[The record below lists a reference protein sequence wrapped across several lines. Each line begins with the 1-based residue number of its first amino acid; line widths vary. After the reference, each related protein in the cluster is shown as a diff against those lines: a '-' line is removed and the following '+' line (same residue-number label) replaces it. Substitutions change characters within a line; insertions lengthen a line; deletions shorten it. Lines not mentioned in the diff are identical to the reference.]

1 MTQNWLACLSLLFL
15 GSLVACSGGNQN
27 RDNQQ
32 DATSTQQKT
41 PQTQA
46 KGQSDTTSVPDKAE
60 EPSNSPEK
68 QAETSGSGIK
78 ARDSVQADSDPNL
91 SQKQQS
97 QAEQQ
102 TQGEADSDSLNF
114 ILRGV
119 VDGAARTEV
128 ILDKLGIAG
137 DSKALASTV
146 VNKADRF
153 QFGGKIPRPG
163 LYSIRFPSDQII
175 VALEGG
181 VQKIEADF
189 ANLDAYKARGEGADG
204 TRFMRRSF
212 LLLNKYNSK
221 GDSLRK
227 VAKTTSNT
235 DKKLR
240 LYDTLEKR
248 QKGWNK
254 AKFREMKTLVQEAW
268 DANSIA
274 APAIAVRAAVQ
285 KDYDFFKRMHAD
297 FKDQYPENYFVK
309 KLGEKL
315 QNARD
320 YLEKKR
326 Q

>member
-1 MTQNWLACLSLLFL
+1 MTQNWLACVSVLLLSV
-15 GSLVACSGGNQN
+15 LVACGGGNQN
-27 RDNQQ
+27 QDTQQ
-32 DATSTQQKT
+32 DATASKQKMQQA
-41 PQTQA
+41 QT
-46 KGQSDTTSVPDKAE
+46 KGQPDTTSTADKAKQ
-60 EPSNSPEK
+60 PSSSEK
-68 QAETSGSGIK
+68 QSEPSGSGITAK
-78 ARDSVQADSDPNL
+78 DSVETDREPRLN
-91 SQKQQS
+91 QKQSSDQPT
-97 QAEQQ
+97 QNEAE
-102 TQGEADSDSLNF
+102 SDSLTF

-146 VNKADRF
+146 VNKDDRF

-181 VQKIEADF
+181 VQQVQADF
-189 ANLDAYKARGEGADG
+189 ANLDEYEAEGKGAEG
-204 TRFMRRSF
+204 THFMRRSF

-248 QKGWNK
+248 QKSWNQ
-254 AKFREMKTLVQEAW
+254 AKFREMKALVQGAW

-285 KDYDFFKRMHAD
+285 KDLDFFKQMHAD
-297 FKDQYPENYFVK
+297 FKEQYPENYFVK
-309 KLGEKL
+309 KLGTKL

-320 YLEKKR
+320 YLEK
-326 Q
+326 